1 MSNYSYK
8 LKKRKNRVP
17 LCLTHCINPKK
28 IAKARKRIPEARE
41 ITSLSLTFK
50 VLSDPTRIKIISAL
64 LAGELCVCDLT
75 EILGLSQSAVS
86 HQLQIL
92 RNLNLVSCS
101 RRGKMVYYSLSDAH
115 ISTLLMQTIT
125 HIKE

>member
-1 MSNYSYK
+1 MSNRSYVTGR
-8 LKKRKNRVP
+8 KKGGDTCDV
-17 LCLTHCINPKK
+17 HCINPGKVS
-28 IAKARKRIPEARE
+28 KARKRIPGARE
-41 ITSLSLTFK
+41 IDSLSLTFK
-50 VLSDPTRIKIISAL
+50 VLSDPTRIKIISSL

-75 EILGLSQSAVS
+75 EILGISQSAVS

-92 RNLNLVSCS
+92 RNLNLVACS

-115 ISTLLMQTIT
+115 ISTLLTQAIT